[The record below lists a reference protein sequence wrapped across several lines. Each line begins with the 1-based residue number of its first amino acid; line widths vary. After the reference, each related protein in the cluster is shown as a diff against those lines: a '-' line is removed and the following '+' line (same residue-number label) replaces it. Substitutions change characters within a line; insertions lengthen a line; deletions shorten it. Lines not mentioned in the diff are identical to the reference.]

1 MSQGFRIYVL
11 LAAWVAVAWN
21 LAPAEAQFV
30 EGHRTGEHLLFAY
43 WSVEDDTNTNVAVRR
58 PLGVRDPVSEEAP
71 EVAQVAV
78 RDRMGKIATE
88 FKICLMPG
96 DSWTATLT
104 AAGLRVG
111 DPGACDEKIHQGGG
125 TRLGQ
130 LVVTPKPGEVV
141 TLGPATSGWLDVWLT
156 PANAL
161 QDGADADTEP
171 DHVVP
176 SGFFPSGL
184 GVRNA
189 DPVTLGG
196 VATLVS
202 PGAGFSSSYNAV
214 ALRRCGD
221 WVNIVGDF
229 WRDSDT
235 GERGHRNWPT
245 QATYP
250 DRTPNDA
257 TDDRV
262 DTGDGCWNVDR
273 DGDGVVGEQKTGT
286 LAAWSEVDPISQA
299 LVSGQFGKKLLTGEW
314 TALSDANVQTSTKM
328 VLTFPQTPLRY
339 EGQKTAGGAKMM
351 ATDPVSILVFDE
363 GGELALDSREVLLD
377 QDVNV
382 CTFLPQELAME
393 ETMGPEPGLSCNGRL
408 VGTLQGT
415 SGTFRIFNNTAVTLD
430 GAGLV
435 TNDGSEATD
444 LSIKKATA
452 GASSGDPPTR
462 PKGGQVPDGNYRF
475 AMIGLVFS
483 YFRGTD
489 GREYDQIVSLQGQ
502 DPLVQSDPAGTAEDA
517 RTDNPG
523 L

>member
-11 LAAWVAVAWN
+11 LAAWMAVAWSF
-21 LAPAEAQFV
+21 APAEAQNIH
-30 EGHRTGEHLLFAY
+30 GRGQGEHLLFAY
-43 WSVEDDTNTNVAVRR
+43 WSVENGTNTNVAVYRHV
-58 PLGVRDPVSEEAP
+58 GVRGQVSEETP
-71 EVAQVAV
+71 SVAQVAV

-104 AAGLRVG
+104 GAGLRVG
-111 DPGACDEKIHQGGG
+111 SPGECDEKIHQGGG
-125 TRLGQ
+125 TRTGQ

-156 PANAL
+156 PANTL
-161 QDGADADTEP
+161 QDGPDADTEP
-171 DHVVP
+171 DHA
-176 SGFFPSGL
+176 SDSNTL
-184 GVRNA
+184 R
-189 DPVTLGG
+189 LGG

-202 PGAGFSSSYNAV
+202 PGAGFASSYRAV
-214 ALRRCGD
+214 ALWRCGD
-221 WVNIVGDF
+221 WVHTG
-229 WRDSDT
+229 SSS
-235 GERGHRNWPT
+235 GERGYRNWNL
-245 QATYP
+245 QVTYP
-250 DRTPNDA
+250 DLTPDRSVGE
-257 TDDRV
+257 RV

-273 DGDGVVGEQKTGT
+273 NANGVVGEKKTGA
-286 LAAWSEVDPISQA
+286 LAPWDEVDPISEA
-299 LVSGQFGKKLLTGEW
+299 LTQVSSTGGNRVVVGEW
-314 TALSDANVQTSTKM
+314 TALDDENVQTSTKV

-351 ATDPVSILVFDE
+351 ATDPVSVLVFDE
-363 GGELALDSREVLLD
+363 DGELALDSREVLLD

-382 CTFLPQELAME
+382 CTFLPQDLAME
-393 ETMGPEPGLSCNGRL
+393 DDMGPEPGLSCNGRR
-408 VGTLQGT
+408 VGALQGAT
-415 SGTFRIFNNTAVTLD
+415 SGLFRIFNNTAVTLD

-444 LSIKKATA
+444 LSVKKATA

-483 YFRGTD
+483 YFKGTD
-489 GREYDQIVSLQGQ
+489 GREYDQIA
-502 DPLVQSDPAGTAEDA
+502 PLAGDSFAVQSDPAGTAEDA
-517 RTDNPG
+517 RTDTPG